1 MCDHCVIESVRERML
16 NRRDLFRGAAAATAA
31 AAVAGTAA
39 LPARAAAH
47 ASAVD
52 LTHVYGPD
60 FPTFAGEPGINME
73 QPYNFAEHG
82 LNVKILTINEH
93 TGTHIDAPL
102 HFSADGQS
110 VDAIPISNL
119 VCPLCVVHI
128 HERAA
133 EDAEAMVTP
142 DDLKAWIA
150 ANGPIPENACVA
162 MYSGWE
168 QHIGTDKYRNADE
181 DDVQHYPGFH
191 PEAAQML
198 IEETGAIGLAVDT
211 LSLDAGSSRSFDTHY
226 AWLPTNRWGL
236 ECVANLAEVPV
247 AGATLIVGAP
257 THQGGSG
264 GPARVLALV

>member
-110 VDAIPISNL
+110 VD
-119 VCPLCVVHI
+119 
-128 HERAA
+128 A